1 MAARPLGAGVATLVG
16 GFFILIGG
24 VLVALFGWFVSALSG
39 LSSGL
44 FEVGL
49 VLGLLTMLTGALMI
63 TIPQGHAVWGILA
76 IVFALVAIP
85 FALAG
90 LVIGSLLTFV
100 GGALSIGWRPPRPSS
115 TITVEARV
123 IPPSSGG

>member
-1 MAARPLGAGVATLVG
+1 MARPVGAGVLTIIG
-16 GFFILIGG
+16 GFFVLIGG
-24 VLVALFGWFVSALSG
+24 AVIAAFGWVLGLLSG
-39 LSSGL
+39 VSSSL

-49 VLGLLTMLTGALMI
+49 VVGFLTILIGILMLGV
-63 TIPQGHAVWGILA
+63 PQAHKLWGILA
-76 IVFALVAIP
+76 ILFAIIAIP

-90 LVIGSLLTFV
+90 LVAGSLLAFL
-100 GGALSIGWRPPRPSS
+100 GGALSIAWHPPPPPS